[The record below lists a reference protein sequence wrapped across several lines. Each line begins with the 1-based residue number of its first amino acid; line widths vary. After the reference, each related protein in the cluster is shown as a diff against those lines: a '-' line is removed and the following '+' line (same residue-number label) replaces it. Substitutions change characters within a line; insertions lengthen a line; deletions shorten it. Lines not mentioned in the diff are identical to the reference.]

1 MDDQGWAG
9 MRRRVGA
16 VGDRVGAE
24 GVFGALGHRWAL
36 EEPLTA
42 EELADLEAGTGV
54 RLPEEYRS
62 FLLEVGAGGAGPG
75 YGLFPL
81 RREEGRWRLEGDGAD
96 LADLSRLAEPFP
108 ERGPDPELLA
118 ALLAECPEEEDFDDI
133 EEFDEAYEA
142 WDERWGAVLFAP
154 ERTTGALV
162 LSQLG
167 CARREWLVVSGVHRG
182 TMWSDRRADDADLAP
197 LTHEDGTPV
206 TFARWYRGW
215 LESAERATG
224 TAGPGRE
231 GAAPGPGPEGA
242 PLSPGREGAAPG
254 PGPGGGIPGPDPGG
268 KPAGPVP
275 APVTS

>member
-1 MDDQGWAG
+1 MDVQGWAG
-9 MRRRVGA
+9 VRRRVGA
-16 VGDRVGAE
+16 LGDRPGADE
-24 GVFGALGHRWAL
+24 VFGALGHRWAL
-36 EEPLTA
+36 EGPLSG
-42 EELADLEAGTGV
+42 EELADLETGTGV

-108 ERGPDPELLA
+108 EHGPDPELLA
-118 ALLAECPEEEDFDDI
+118 ALLAECPEEEEFDDI

-154 ERTTGALV
+154 ERTAGALV
-162 LSQLG
+162 LSHLG
-167 CARREWLVVSGVHRG
+167 CAQREWLVVSGVHRG
-182 TMWSDRRADDADLAP
+182 TMWSDCRTDDADLAP

-206 TFARWYRGW
+206 TFAQWYRAW

-224 TAGPGRE
+224 TATRSREPGPGGE
-231 GAAPGPGPEGA
+231 IPGPGPE
-242 PLSPGREGAAPG
+242 EGHPAPG
-254 PGPGGGIPGPDPGG
+254 PEGNLLARLPPR
-268 KPAGPVP
+268 
-275 APVTS
+275 